1 MEACLNLQLPK
12 TAKVDI
18 KDVVQRMR
26 SLEQE
31 SATPFANKVLFGMAA
46 LKKASSAWLWLSSM
60 DER

>member
-31 SATPFANKVLFGMAA
+31 SATPFANKVLFGMAT